1 MTQLLKPDSYSSFL
15 KTSPKLLA
23 ILTACLL
30 ASACATPSMFVN
42 SCIDS
47 TAKSNASSSC
57 NNDSAATTQNSASQS
72 KEAQILHQ
80 AEQIQK
86 YLANDNFQALTTFI
100 HPTKGVRFSMYAYV
114 HKDSDKVFSREQFAT
129 YLQQSQ
135 IKFTWGAKDG
145 SGELHITTLP
155 DFLNN
160 WVAAEQY
167 DFDHATFNKFQG
179 SGNSLNN
186 LKEAYPGTDF
196 VEFYHSGKNPEYQG
210 MDWRAM
216 RLVFEEY
223 QGKHYLIAIVNDQWT
238 I

>member
-1 MTQLLKPDSYSSFL
+1 MTQLLKPKNYNSL
-15 KTSPKLLA
+15 KAPSKLLT
-23 ILTACLL
+23 ILTTCLL
-30 ASACATPSMFVN
+30 ASACAAPSI
-42 SCIDS
+42 SASGSTDS
-47 TAKSNASSSC
+47 TIRSNGSSSSNNNAS
-57 NNDSAATTQNSASQS
+57 ATTQS
-72 KEAQILHQ
+72 KEAQILQQ
-80 AEQIQK
+80 AEQIQN
-86 YLANDNFQALTTFI
+86 YLATDNYQALTAFI

-114 HKDSDKVFSREQFAT
+114 HKDSDKVFSREQFTT
-129 YLQQSQ
+129 YLQQSR

-167 DFDHATFNKFQG
+167 EVKSATFNKFQG

-186 LKEAYPGTDF
+186 LKEAYPSADF

-223 QGKHYLIAIVNDQWT
+223 QGKYYLVAIVNDQWT

>member
-1 MTQLLKPDSYSSFL
+1 MTQLLKLDNSKSL
-15 KTSPKLLA
+15 KATSKLLT
-23 ILTACLL
+23 ILATCLL
-30 ASACATPSMFVN
+30 ASACAAPSIF
-42 SCIDS
+42 
-47 TAKSNASSSC
+47 ASSSTDSVIRSDGSSSPT
-57 NNDSAATTQNSASQS
+57 NNSSTTHNSALQS
-72 KEAQILHQ
+72 KEAQILQQ
-80 AEQIQK
+80 AEQIK
-86 YLANDNFQALTTFI
+86 NHLATKNYNALIAHI

-114 HKDSDKVFSREQFAT
+114 YKNSDKVFSREQFAT
-129 YLQQSQ
+129 YLQQSR

-145 SGELHITTLP
+145 SGELYITTLP

-167 DFDHATFNKFQG
+167 EVKSATFNKFQG

-186 LKEAYPGTDF
+186 LKEAYPRADF

-210 MDWRAM
+210 MDWRTM

-223 QGKHYLIAIVNDQWT
+223 QGKYYLVAIVNDQWT

>member
-1 MTQLLKPDSYSSFL
+1 MTQLLKPNNNSSCL
-15 KTSPKLLA
+15 KAPSKLLA

-30 ASACATPSMFVN
+30 ASACATPSMSAN
-42 SCIDS
+42 SSTDS
-47 TAKSNASSSC
+47 TIRPDGSSSSNNNAS
-57 NNDSAATTQNSASQS
+57 ATTQNSASQS
-72 KEAQILHQ
+72 KEAQILQQ
-80 AEQIQK
+80 AAQIQN
-86 YLANDNFQALTTFI
+86 YLATDNYQALTAFI

-114 HKDSDKVFSREQFAT
+114 HKDSDKVFSREQFTT
-129 YLQQSQ
+129 YLQQSR

-167 DFDHATFNKFQG
+167 EVKSATFNKFQG

-186 LKEAYPGTDF
+186 LKEVYPGADF

-223 QGKHYLIAIVNDQWT
+223 QGKYYLVAIVNDQWT

>member
-1 MTQLLKPDSYSSFL
+1 MTQLLKLDNSKSL
-15 KTSPKLLA
+15 KLTSKLLT
-23 ILTACLL
+23 ILATCLL
-30 ASACATPSMFVN
+30 ASACAAPSI
-42 SCIDS
+42 S
-47 TAKSNASSSC
+47 ASSSTDSTIRSDGSSSST
-57 NNDSAATTQNSASQS
+57 NNSSTTHNSALQS
-72 KEAQILHQ
+72 KEAQILQQ
-80 AEQIQK
+80 AEQIK
-86 YLANDNFQALTTFI
+86 NHLATKNYNALTAYI

-114 HKDSDKVFSREQFAT
+114 HKDSDKVFSREQFTT

-145 SGELHITTLP
+145 SGELYITTLP

-167 DFDHATFNKFQG
+167 EVKSATFNKFQG

-186 LKEAYPGTDF
+186 LKEAYPGADF

-223 QGKHYLIAIVNDQWT
+223 QDKYYLVAIVNDQWT

>member
-1 MTQLLKPDSYSSFL
+1 MTQLLKPKNYNSL
-15 KTSPKLLA
+15 KAPSKLLT
-23 ILTACLL
+23 ILTTCLL
-30 ASACATPSMFVN
+30 ASACAAPSI
-42 SCIDS
+42 SASGSTDS
-47 TAKSNASSSC
+47 TIRSDGSSSSNNNAS
-57 NNDSAATTQNSASQS
+57 ATTQNSASQS
-72 KEAQILHQ
+72 KETQILQQ
-80 AEQIQK
+80 AEQIQN
-86 YLANDNFQALTTFI
+86 YLATDNYKALTAFI

-114 HKDSDKVFSREQFAT
+114 HKDSDKVFSREQFTT
-129 YLQQSQ
+129 YLQQSR

-167 DFDHATFNKFQG
+167 EVKSATFNKFQG

-186 LKEAYPGTDF
+186 LKEAYPSADF

-223 QGKHYLIAIVNDQWT
+223 QGKYYLVAIVNDQWT

>member
-1 MTQLLKPDSYSSFL
+1 MTQLLKPDSYSNSL

-23 ILTACLL
+23 ILAVCLL
-30 ASACATPSMFVN
+30 ASACATPSMSAN

-72 KEAQILHQ
+72 KETQILHQ

-129 YLQQSQ
+129 YLQQSR

-145 SGELHITTLP
+145 SGELYITTLP

-186 LKEAYPGTDF
+186 LKEAYPGADF